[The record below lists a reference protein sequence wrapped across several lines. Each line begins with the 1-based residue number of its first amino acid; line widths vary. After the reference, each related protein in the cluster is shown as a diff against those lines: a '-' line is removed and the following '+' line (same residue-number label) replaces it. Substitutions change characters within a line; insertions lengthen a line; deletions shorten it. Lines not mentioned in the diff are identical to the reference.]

1 MGKLFSMTGIG
12 RAQYKG
18 DDYRITVLIR
28 SVNGK
33 GLDINVKAPKE
44 LAIFDKEIRNL
55 IKEKVYRGQVLVN
68 VSLEFVKVKPAVKL
82 EDLAEIVD
90 DILSSSRKLGLSLS
104 DDYILQLAFK
114 FYNPVVAEEESLI
127 EGEEF
132 KAIFFGT
139 LELAL
144 KDFLKSREEEGE
156 NLKRDIENSLSRLE
170 ELLNEAIQ
178 KKDLLTRKLQERLKE
193 KAKTLLGEGYEK
205 NPLLAQEIK
214 LLLERSDINEEI
226 ERLRSHIELF
236 KSELEKGS
244 PVGKKLEF
252 ITQEMLR
259 EVNTMGNKL
268 PDLFPLNVEMKTEVD
283 KLRQQVANIE

>member
-18 DDYRITVLIR
+18 GDYRITVLIR

-33 GLDINVKAPKE
+33 GLEINIKAPKE

-68 VSLEFVKVKPAVKL
+68 VALEFVKVKPAVKL

-170 ELLNEAIQ
+170 ELLNEVIQ
-178 KKDLLTRKLQERLKE
+178 KRDLLTRKLQERLKE

-226 ERLRSHIELF
+226 ERLKSHVELF

-283 KLRQQVANIE
+283 KLRQQVANVE